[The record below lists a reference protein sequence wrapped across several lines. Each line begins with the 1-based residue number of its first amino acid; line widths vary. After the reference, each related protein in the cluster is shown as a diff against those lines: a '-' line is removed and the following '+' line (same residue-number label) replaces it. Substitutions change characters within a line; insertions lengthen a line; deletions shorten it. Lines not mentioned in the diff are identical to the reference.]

1 MALSSVTRYPAGV
14 TNVNDASGLADLR
27 FPSSFAYSTMED
39 DFHTYTAGN
48 WTIAGAAQGVPALV
62 TGAQGDGGVLGVPTT
77 GATGETSVSMSVPAP
92 TFVLSRTKDFF
103 VAARV
108 RLSVA
113 DAGLFFGLSGGSAVT
128 PVLTLPADG
137 IFIRKEWTLPPTAM
151 LRIGGTTIGT
161 PVSLPP
167 MVSDQWHDV
176 VIAYTA
182 ADGALRAF
190 LDGGGGRIAT
200 NPAAFPTAALG
211 LAFSVR
217 TQAASIRNLLIDN
230 YLVAKAR

>member
-1 MALSSVTRYPAGV
+1 
-14 TNVNDASGLADLR
+14 
-27 FPSSFAYSTMED
+27 
-39 DFHTYTAGN
+39 
-48 WTIAGAAQGVPALV
+48 
-62 TGAQGDGGVLGVPTT
+62 
-77 GATGETSVSMSVPAP
+77 MSVPAP

-113 DAGLFFGLSGGSAVT
+113 DAGLFFGLSGGSAAT
-128 PVLTLPADG
+128 PVLTMPADG
-137 IFIRKEWTLPPTAM
+137 VFIRKEWTLPPVAY
-151 LRIGGTTIGT
+151 LRIGGVTAGS
-161 PVSLPP
+161 VQLNP
-167 MVSDQWHDV
+167 MVSDQWHDL

-190 LDGGGGRIAT
+190 LDGGAGRIAT

-211 LAFSVR
+211 LAFSAR

-230 YLVAKAR
+230 YLIAKAR